1 MSGAMRGAMS
11 GAMKSPIPVT
21 RDLLR
26 SLPLPEPGEGAKE
39 ERGAILVVAG
49 SREVPGAALLAATA
63 ALRAGAGKLAVATVA
78 SVAVP
83 FGLAMPEALTVALP
97 ETEAGALRG
106 EGAATLLERFSACD
120 ATLIGPGMTADAE
133 AQALAAAFLEGH
145 EEAGIVLDAGALKGL
160 EESAARVRARR
171 GATVITPHAG
181 EMAHLLGRERAAVEA
196 DPLGAAREAVAR
208 LGVVAVM
215 KGACTYVVTP
225 AGDAWVHDGGHVG
238 LATSGSGDV
247 LAGIITGLI
256 ARGADACHAAL
267 WGVHVHGEAGRRL
280 ARTVGPL
287 GFLARELPGEVPRIL
302 AELGAGA
309 TAA

>member
-1 MSGAMRGAMS
+1 MSERPSSEPMR
-11 GAMKSPIPVT
+11 VT
-21 RDLLR
+21 RELLR
-26 SLPLPEPGEGAKE
+26 ALPLPVPEEGAKE

-63 ALRAGAGKLAVATVA
+63 ALRAGAGKLAMATAA

-83 FGLAMPEALTVALP
+83 LSLAMPEALVVALP
-97 ETEAGALRG
+97 ETEAGAVRG
-106 EGAATLLERFSACD
+106 EAAAELLRRFPAPD
-120 ATLIGPGMTADAE
+120 AALIGPGMTADAD
-133 AQALAAAFLEGH
+133 AQALAAGFLEGH
-145 EEAGIVLDAGALKGL
+145 DEAGIVLDAGALKGL
-160 EESAARVRARR
+160 EASAERVRARR

-225 AGDAWVHDGGHVG
+225 AGEAWTHDGGHVG

-247 LAGIITGLI
+247 LAGIIVGLM
-256 ARGADACHAAL
+256 ARGADAAHAAL

-280 ARTVGPL
+280 AGTVGPL

-302 AELGAGA
+302 AALGPEAP
-309 TAA
+309 TT